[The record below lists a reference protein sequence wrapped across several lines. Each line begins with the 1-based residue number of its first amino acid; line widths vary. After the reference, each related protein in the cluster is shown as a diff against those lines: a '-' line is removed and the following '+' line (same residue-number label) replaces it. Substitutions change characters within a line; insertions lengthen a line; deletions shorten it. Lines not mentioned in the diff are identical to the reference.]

1 MKIHFGFDVNIRESK
16 NEAFFSTRTGK
27 NYISHVERALA
38 QVEDV
43 LYYIDD
49 KYDEDRRRELQL
61 IEATGRK
68 IRNFCCFLSC
78 CNYECI
84 TVFCCS
90 KKILTNI
97 TFLLSFLQNQQQLSL
112 E

>member
-1 MKIHFGFDVNIRESK
+1 MSIPSLAEREPLKIHFGFDVNVRESR
-16 NEAFFSTRTGK
+16 NEDFFSTTIGK
-27 NYISHVERALA
+27 SYISHVERELA

-68 IRNFCCFLSC
+68 IDVRLHSC
-78 CNYECI
+78 
-84 TVFCCS
+84 
-90 KKILTNI
+90 
-97 TFLLSFLQNQQQLSL
+97 
-112 E
+112 

>member
-1 MKIHFGFDVNIRESK
+1 MKIRFGFDVNIRESK

-27 NYISHVERALA
+27 NYISHVERELA

-61 IEATGRK
+61 IEATGRNLG
-68 IRNFCCFLSC
+68 ILLAFLAAVIMNASPDSA
-78 CNYECI
+78 
-84 TVFCCS
+84 TVRRS
-90 KKILTNI
+90 
-97 TFLLSFLQNQQQLSL
+97 
-112 E
+112 

>member
-1 MKIHFGFDVNIRESK
+1 MKIRFGFDVNIRESK

-27 NYISHVERALA
+27 NYISHVERELA

-61 IEATGRK
+61 IEATGRNLG
-68 IRNFCCFLSC
+68 ILLAFLAAVTMNASPDSA
-78 CNYECI
+78 
-84 TVFCCS
+84 TVRRS
-90 KKILTNI
+90 
-97 TFLLSFLQNQQQLSL
+97 
-112 E
+112 

>member
-1 MKIHFGFDVNIRESK
+1 MKIHFGFDVNVRESK

-27 NYISHVERALA
+27 NYISHVERELA

-61 IEATGRK
+61 IEATGKYRG
-68 IRNFCCFLSC
+68 IFLA
-78 CNYECI
+78 
-84 TVFCCS
+84 F
-90 KKILTNI
+90 
-97 TFLLSFLQNQQQLSL
+97 
-112 E
+112 